1 MVHELAMAVALEA
14 EPKAASFGKQPL
26 LECMPTRSAMYW
38 CLVSLAFCQVIITM
52 SELGVPEALE
62 AGPKSGQQLAQQLAV
77 HREYLE
83 RVLAVAERIKLV
95 SVTQPQPGSADHK
108 LYHLTQLSAVLC
120 ESHPNSVKHM
130 VGAGGTCCG
139 TVLAACLAPA
149 TQDDHMTLIRFS
161 IE

>member
-1 MVHELAMAVALEA
+1 ML
-14 EPKAASFGKQPL
+14 
-26 LECMPTRSAMYW
+26 SA
-38 CLVSLAFCQVIITM
+38 CCQVIITM

-95 SVTQPQPGSADHK
+95 SVTQPQPGCGCDGN
-108 LYHLTQLSAVLC
+108 LYQLTQLSAVLC

-130 VGAGGTCCG
+130 VGVTRM
-139 TVLAACLAPA
+139 LARCLQLPWYQQH
-149 TQDDHMTLIRFS
+149 TS
-161 IE
+161 